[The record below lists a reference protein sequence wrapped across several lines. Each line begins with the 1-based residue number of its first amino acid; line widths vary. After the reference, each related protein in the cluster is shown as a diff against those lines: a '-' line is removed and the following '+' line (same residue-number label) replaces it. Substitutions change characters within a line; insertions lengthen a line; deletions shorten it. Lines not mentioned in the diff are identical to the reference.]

1 VIYKVTVSVDLHTLD
16 PTVAA
21 SLLGT
26 SALVPGTAR
35 RIPGGLLVFQSAA
48 LNTNPGEASVY
59 RFALQFGAVHS
70 AMQVG
75 TWLYRQLRDVPA
87 AVSIGGTLIPLD
99 HRTIISTLEQAG

>member
-1 VIYKVTVSVDLHTLD
+1 
-16 PTVAA
+16 
-21 SLLGT
+21 
-26 SALVPGTAR
+26 
-35 RIPGGLLVFQSAA
+35 
-48 LNTNPGEASVY
+48 
-59 RFALQFGAVHS
+59 VHS